1 MGLNPNTKIAN
12 RLTDLK
18 GHSLPITVRPQ
29 LPYLRDRNSS
39 GPPLKPSPQ
48 STLRGSLIQSGRQV
62 IDYSPPLPER
72 DAPRHPEVQ
81 NGRPISLEFSVVPE
95 LLQKIVAP
103 RYQLLEFFQVPLK
116 RA

>member
-1 MGLNPNTKIAN
+1 MQ
-12 RLTDLK
+12 R
-18 GHSLPITVRPQ
+18 
-29 LPYLRDRNSS
+29 
-39 GPPLKPSPQ
+39 
-48 STLRGSLIQSGRQV
+48 GRQV
-62 IDYSPPLPER
+62 FDFWSPLLER